1 MTGVLP
7 FGRSDLLPRD
17 QIALGRKYQSQVAWK
32 GRMASIGFLLNYTL
46 LAHIVAATLQ
56 RQLVNDSEYGPAAGA
71 SPNCRVYKMV
81 AKHCAEKPKHNR
93 RDGAD
98 APPKVGGGEPH
109 AQLPSD

>member
-46 LAHIVAATLQ
+46 LAHIVAPPYNGNWLMILNTVPQ
-56 RQLVNDSEYGPAAGA
+56 RGHPRIAASIKWWPNIA
-71 SPNCRVYKMV
+71 PRSPNTIDAMGLMRL
-81 AKHCAEKPKHNR
+81 PK
-93 RDGAD
+93 
-98 APPKVGGGEPH
+98 
-109 AQLPSD
+109 